1 MDFNTLKEIINKATE
16 ENITISELTLR
27 ETAKAEKMTEEEVY
41 NDMLNKYVV
50 MKNAIARGLKDDKPS
65 PSGLSGDMA
74 YKMKKS
80 VEKGNFSGNF
90 MGEIIYSALAV
101 SEVNAC
107 MGCVVAAPTAGSCG
121 VIPACLHT
129 LQNQHS
135 LTDKQVVMAL
145 ANASAVGLILAKNAS
160 ISGAEGGCQAE
171 CGSAAA
177 MIASGIVEIFGG
189 TPSQCGDAVAQ
200 ALKSLMG
207 LVCDP
212 VAGLV
217 EEPCIT
223 RNVAAATVAVSSA
236 ELALANIGTIIP
248 VDEVIETMGR
258 VGRQLPMELRETAR
272 GGLATTPTGRD
283 IHQRIFGK

>member
-1 MDFNTLKEIINKATE
+1 MHFETLQEIIDLATKD
-16 ENITISELTLR
+16 NITISKLALR
-27 ETAKAEKMTEEEVY
+27 ETAIAEKMTEDEVY
-41 NDMLNKYVV
+41 ADMFKKYEI
-50 MKNAIARGLKDDKPS
+50 MKTSIEAGLKDDKPS

-74 YKMKKS
+74 FKMRNH
-80 VEKGNFSGNF
+80 VNKGNFSGRF
-90 MGEIIYSALAV
+90 LGEIIYSALAV
-101 SEVNAC
+101 SEHNAC

-121 VIPACLHT
+121 VIPACLYT
-129 LQNQHS
+129 IQKQFD
-135 LTDKQVVMAL
+135 LTDEQAVLAL
-145 ANASAVGLILAKNAS
+145 VNASAVGLIIAKNAS

-189 TPSQCGDAVAQ
+189 TPEQCGVAVAQ

-217 EEPCIT
+217 EEPCIV
-223 RNVAAATVAVSSA
+223 RNVAAAAIAVTSA
-236 ELALANIGTIIP
+236 ELALAGIYSVIP

-258 VGRQLPMELRETAR
+258 VGKQLPVELRETAR
-272 GGLATTPTGRD
+272 GGLATTPTGQEINRK
-283 IHQRIFGK
+283 IFGH

>member
-1 MDFNTLKEIINKATE
+1 MDFSNLKEIIDSANEK
-16 ENITISELTLR
+16 NITISQLAIQ
-27 ETAKAEKMTEEEVY
+27 ETSRTEKVSEEDVF
-41 NDMLNKYVV
+41 NDMLNKYEI
-50 MKNAIARGLKDDKPS
+50 MKKSIEDGLSKKGSS
-65 PSGLSGDMA
+65 PSGLSGGFA
-74 YKMKKS
+74 SKMKAS
-80 VEKGNFSGNF
+80 VERGNFSGNF
-90 MGEIIYSALAV
+90 LGEIIYSALAV

-129 LQNQHS
+129 LQKQNK
-135 LTDKQVVMAL
+135 LTDEQVVHAL
-145 ANASAVGLILAKNAS
+145 INSSAVGLIIAKNAS

-189 TPSQCGDAVAQ
+189 TPDQCGDAVAQ

-217 EEPCIT
+217 EEPCIV

-236 ELALANIGTIIP
+236 ELALAGIKTVIP
-248 VDEVIETMGR
+248 VDEVIESMGI
-258 VGRQLPMELRETAR
+258 VGKQLPVELRETSR
-272 GGLATTPTGRD
+272 GGLATTKTGEEIR
-283 IHQRIFGK
+283 RRVFGS